1 MKREFTSIA
10 LLCLLALAGCSEPSS
25 EKYQPRMAVNV
36 AAVKVS
42 AQPFTV
48 FYDLPARVVAL
59 RTAEIRPQVSGII
72 TGRLFEQGTTVE
84 KGQPLFQIEAAPFR
98 AEVNTAKAALARSEA
113 ALALAENQ
121 LKRLNELKQSGSV
134 SVQSVDEAFYQRDQL
149 KAEVQQAQATLERRQ
164 LDLDFTV
171 IKAPIA
177 GRVDEELVS
186 VGGLVTA
193 LGTTP
198 LAIIRQV
205 DDVYVDVRQKASLL
219 SEMRTAINQLK
230 KTQNS
235 PASISISDSNGNL
248 LSENGSLLFTSMKV
262 NENSGDLLIRL
273 QADNADQTLI
283 PGMFV
288 RASIP
293 SQYYENAL
301 LIPQQAVVRSM
312 GNTQI
317 WMVDADGQASLQTV
331 DLGSLKDG
339 HYLVHSGLKP
349 GDEIVVSGGDKLQEG
364 MSVSVS
370 PAEDTSLVSRVKQG
384 KQ

>member
-1 MKREFTSIA
+1 MKRVFTSIA
-10 LLCLLALAGCSEPSS
+10 LLCVLALAGCSKPSS
-25 EKYQPRMAVNV
+25 EKSQSQMAVNV

-48 FYDLPARVVAL
+48 SYDLPARVVAL
-59 RTAEIRPQVSGII
+59 KTAEIRPQVSGII
-72 TGRLFEQGTTVE
+72 TERLFEQGTTVE
-84 KGQPLFQIEAAPFR
+84 KGQPLFQIEAAPFK

-149 KAEVQQAQATLERRQ
+149 KAEVQQAQATLERRL

-219 SEMRTAINQLK
+219 SEMRAAINQLEQ
-230 KTQNS
+230 TQKS

-273 QADNADQTLI
+273 QADNADQTMI

-293 SQYYENAL
+293 SHYYENAL

-317 WMVDADGQASLQTV
+317 WMVDANGQASLQTV

-370 PAEDTSLVSRVKQG
+370 PAEDTSFVSRVKQG